1 MNLFKAFFK
10 LFIMSSTDWL
20 GFIGVTLILVAYFLN
35 VRGLVSNKNIVFILL
50 NLIGATIA
58 CLASVLLKYIP
69 FIILEGVWALISLNS
84 LLYYFKKQL
93 N

>member
-1 MNLFKAFFK
+1 
-10 LFIMSSTDWL
+10 MSSTDWL